1 MAKKKSRNIESQITQ
16 DSVAS
21 RSGIRIPHLA
31 VGTRVALSQGIVT
44 YISPTFA
51 LVIAGSELVLAV
63 LVLFAAMFGSETISE
78 RAFRLMRMVLNRP
91 EPPTH

>member
-1 MAKKKSRNIESQITQ
+1 VAKKSRNIESQITQ

-21 RSGIRIPHLA
+21 RSGIRIPQLA
-31 VGTRVALSQGIVT
+31 VGTGVALSQGIVT

-51 LVIAGSELVLAV
+51 LVVACFELALPVSVLI
-63 LVLFAAMFGSETISE
+63 AAMFGSETISE